1 MFRFLDLYIEELSI
15 HFQTLQ
21 VTILHKLLQEY
32 ELNTIDTTNVI
43 CVQFVRRQ
51 NLNNPIF

>member
-1 MFRFLDLYIEELSI
+1 MFRFLDLHIKELNI

>member
-1 MFRFLDLYIEELSI
+1 MFRFLDLYIEELNI

-32 ELNTIDTTNVI
+32 ELNTFDTINVI
-43 CVQFVRRQ
+43 GVQFVRRQ